1 MSLRQKIRS
10 KLQSLSPEI
19 LELEDVSYKHKGHSG
34 YNPEGGSHFNLYIVS
49 EKFENISTLARHRL
63 IKGLLEEEFKTI
75 HALSIEAKT
84 KSEMNDNNNN

>member
-1 MSLRQKIRS
+1 MSLKHEIRS
-10 KLQSLSPEI
+10 KLHSLSPNI

-49 EKFENISTLARHRL
+49 DKFENMSHLKRHRL
-63 IKGLLEEEFKTI
+63 IKSLLEEEFKTI

-84 KSEMNDNNNN
+84 NEETKSMQQ